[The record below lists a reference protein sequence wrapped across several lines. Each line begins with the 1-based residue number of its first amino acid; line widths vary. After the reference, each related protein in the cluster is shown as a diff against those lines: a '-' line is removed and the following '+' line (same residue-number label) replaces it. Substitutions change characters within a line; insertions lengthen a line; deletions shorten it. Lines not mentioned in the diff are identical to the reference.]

1 MFESRE
7 FNMRRRDEGLE
18 ERADA
23 GFWQSSN
30 ASWAMPVST
39 PSKGGQLV
47 GRGGERG
54 DGRAYVASR
63 VGRLVGQ

>member
-1 MFESRE
+1 MQSDTVLIKVVGADGGGWRE
-7 FNMRRRDEGLE
+7 AHEGE
-18 ERADA
+18 D
-23 GFWQSSN
+23 
-30 ASWAMPVST
+30 
-39 PSKGGQLV
+39 QLV